1 MLKERL
7 TSSTAITATV
17 RSTCT
22 GAAAA
27 TAGAISGVAGT
38 ITAEAIL
45 YSVIRTKFTPA
56 ESDSLTGVALSVLSP
71 DFISSRR
78 GVFPEEAAVTTVN
91 CKENSKAATGR
102 KRSNM
107 TLDCRE

>member
-1 MLKERL
+1 MV
-7 TSSTAITATV
+7 ITDQAKSFVKVVTY
-17 RSTCT
+17 S
-22 GAAAA
+22 
-27 TAGAISGVAGT
+27 VAGT
-38 ITAEAIL
+38 ITAEVIL
-45 YSVIRTKFTPA
+45 YLVIRTKFTSA

-78 GVFPEEAAVTTVN
+78 GVFPVTTVN

-107 TLDCRE
+107 KLDCRE